1 MNSLNLLHN
10 GALTVADV
18 ARRGV
23 AATRVLQRHKIDF
36 CCGGGR
42 PLDEACEARGVTPE
56 AVLAEVAAEVAEP
69 DETDWTQAPLGA
81 LIDHIIARFHDPLRE
96 EMPRLAF
103 LAHKVARVHEERDA
117 RLPALRD
124 VYLAIANELG
134 PHLDKE
140 EQILFP
146 WIRRGQGGSAGAPV
160 RVMESEHEHVGALL
174 VQLRKL
180 ADDYVVPDMACGSWR
195 ALLEGLEL
203 FEADLHAHIHL
214 ENNVLHP
221 RALRG
226 E

>member
-1 MNSLNLLHN
+1 MNSLNLLHD
-10 GALTVADV
+10 GAPTVADV
-18 ARRGV
+18 ARQGV

-42 PLDEACEARGVTPE
+42 PLAEACAARGVTAE
-56 AVLAEVAAEVAEP
+56 DVLAEVAAETASP
-69 DETDWTQAPLGA
+69 DETDWTTAPLGA
-81 LIDHIIARFHDPLRE
+81 LIDHIIARFHVPLRE
-96 EMPRLAF
+96 ELPRLAF

-124 VYLAIANELG
+124 VYLEIAAELG

-146 WIRRGQGGSAGAPV
+146 WIRRGKGSSAGAPV
-160 RVMESEHEHVGALL
+160 RVMESEHEHVGRLL
-174 VQLRKL
+174 VRLREL
-180 ADDYVVPDMACGSWR
+180 ADDYVVPEAACGSWR
-195 ALLEGLEL
+195 ALWEGLETL
-203 FEADLHAHIHL
+203 EADLHAHIHL

-221 RALRG
+221 RALHG